1 MISTTVLT
9 FRNPVITRS
18 DIEKIE
24 DVFFRRSKLIVVC
37 DIGESETGS
46 IMTID
51 AYKHLMW
58 LLKTVVTSSGDKIV
72 SLSYRVN
79 ERITK
84 KSVTEDITHS
94 NINLVPWLGDITAK
108 KSGYIQM
115 PKFLQDEY
123 SDLKNVFD
131 ISGVIVIQDAERK
144 YIVQ

>member
-24 DVFFRRSKLIVVC
+24 DVFFKRSKLIVVC

-46 IMTID
+46 VMTLD

-58 LLKTVVTSSGDKIV
+58 LLKTVVISSGDKLV
-72 SLSYRVN
+72 KVSYRVN

-84 KSVTEDITHS
+84 KSIGLEVNQSSLNLTPWTEDTRT
-94 NINLVPWLGDITAK
+94 NKT
-108 KSGYIQM
+108 GYQQT
-115 PKFLQDEY
+115 PKYIQDEY
-123 SDLKNVFD
+123 DDLKNVFD
-131 ISGVIVIQDAERK
+131 ISGLFLVQDGDRK
-144 YIVQ
+144 YLVH

>member
-46 IMTID
+46 VMTLD

-58 LLKTVVTSSGDKIV
+58 LLKTVTSSSGDKIV

-84 KSVTEDITHS
+84 KSVSGDVTHS
-94 NINLVPWLGDITAK
+94 NINLTPWLGDSATK
-108 KSGYIQM
+108 KSGYIQT

-123 SDLKNVFD
+123 SDIKNVFD
-131 ISGVIVIQDAERK
+131 IHGVIVVQDGERK
-144 YIVQ
+144 YIVN